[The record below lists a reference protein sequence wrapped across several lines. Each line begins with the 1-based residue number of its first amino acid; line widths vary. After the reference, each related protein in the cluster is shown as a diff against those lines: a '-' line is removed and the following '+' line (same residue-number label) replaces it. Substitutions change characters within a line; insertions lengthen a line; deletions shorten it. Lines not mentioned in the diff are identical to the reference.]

1 MTSSVASPPTLRG
14 FFDELFLGRVRWDLL
29 RPFPTQ
35 DPTDRA
41 IGDQAVAAVTALV
54 RAHVDPELL
63 DRTGTLPAGL
73 TDALQD
79 GGSYKLLMGPEL
91 GGLALSPFNA
101 MRVVQ
106 AVASWS
112 PAVAWSLAI
121 GNGFGS
127 GSYLPI
133 VEDGPLRDLIER
145 HVRAGIVSG
154 SADTEANGAANHRRH
169 TTAVPVEDGRAYLV
183 NGEKVFI
190 GNGPLARLLDVAC
203 TVEVD
208 GVRQIRYFFV
218 ETDSPG
224 FEVVTTQEFLG
235 LKGAP
240 IGVLRFTDV
249 RVPAENLLPA
259 STDEA
264 RYAPEI
270 ARLATLARTLVI
282 ASPALAIAKLCLGWQ
297 RDFVTRRVM
306 DDRPLG
312 SYEEIRR
319 RVAETAA
326 DVFLVESV
334 VRWGLLGQDR
344 ADTGPD
350 LTAAKNLTSLACW
363 RAVDRTVGLLGGEGI
378 ETARSKARR
387 GAPALPVER
396 FVRDARG
403 LRVAGGVDFLLDYW
417 SAEAGLE
424 ACYSSPPPAPS
435 TVDDPTLSPRCRE
448 HFRVL
453 VDEAA
458 RLGSACARLTGA
470 HSRSELMARQRTV
483 ITLGAL
489 ARELLGMAV
498 VLARAD
504 SPETAALADIA
515 CSSARV
521 RLAGLW
527 ARLDAT
533 EPEYPGVADELL
545 HGTGFDFL
553 TTDVV
558 TDLPS
563 VEDQP

>member
-35 DPTDRA
+35 DAADRA
-41 IGDQAVAAVTALV
+41 AGDQAVAAVTALV
-54 RAHVDPELL
+54 RAHVDPEAL
-63 DRTGTLPAGL
+63 DRTGVLPDGL

-79 GGSYKLLMGPEL
+79 GGFYQLLMGPEL

-101 MRVVQ
+101 MRVVE

-133 VEDGPLRDLIER
+133 VEDGPLRSLIER
-145 HVRAGIVSG
+145 HVRAGLVSG

-169 TTAVPVEDGRAYLV
+169 TTAVPVGDGYVV

-224 FEVVTTQEFLG
+224 FEVVSTQEFLG
-235 LKGAP
+235 LKGAS

-249 RVPAENLLPA
+249 LVPAENMLPA
-259 STDEA
+259 SVDEA

-270 ARLATLARTLVI
+270 ARLATLARTLII
-282 ASPALAIAKLCLGWQ
+282 ASPSLAIAKLCLGWQ
-297 RDFVTRRVM
+297 RNFVTRRVM
-306 DDRPLG
+306 DDRPLA
-312 SYEEIRR
+312 SYEEIQR

-326 DVFLVESV
+326 DVHLVESV
-334 VRWGLLGQDR
+334 VAWGLLGQDR

-363 RAVDRTVGLLGGEGI
+363 RAIDRTVGLLGGEGI

-424 ACYSSPPPAPS
+424 AWYTGVAAPFES
-435 TVDDPTLSPRCRE
+435 TVDDLALPPRCRA
-448 HFRVL
+448 HFRFL

-458 RLGSACARLTGA
+458 RLGAVCSRLTG
-470 HSRSELMARQRTV
+470 SYGRDELMARQRTV
-483 ITLGAL
+483 ITLGAV

-498 VLARAD
+498 VLARAGTD
-504 SPETAALADIA
+504 ETALLADIA
-515 CSSARV
+515 CASARV

-527 ARLDAT
+527 VQLESEFDFA
-533 EPEYPGVADELL
+533 GVADELL

-553 TTDVV
+553 TTDVI

-563 VEDQP
+563 VEEQP

>member
-35 DPTDRA
+35 DAADRA
-41 IGDQAVAAVTALV
+41 AGDQAVAAVTALV
-54 RAHVDPELL
+54 RAHVDPEAL
-63 DRTGTLPAGL
+63 DRTGVLPDGL

-79 GGSYKLLMGPEL
+79 GGFYQLLMGPEL

-101 MRVVQ
+101 MRVVE

-133 VEDGPLRDLIER
+133 VEDGPLRSLIER
-145 HVRAGIVSG
+145 HVRAGLVSG

-169 TTAVPVEDGRAYLV
+169 TTAVPVGDGYVV

-224 FEVVTTQEFLG
+224 FEVVSTQEFLG
-235 LKGAP
+235 LKGAS

-249 RVPAENLLPA
+249 LVPAENMLPA
-259 STDEA
+259 SVDEA

-282 ASPALAIAKLCLGWQ
+282 ASPSLAIAKLCLGWQ
-297 RDFVTRRVM
+297 RNFVTRRVM
-306 DDRPLG
+306 DDRPLA
-312 SYEEIRR
+312 SYEEIQR

-326 DVFLVESV
+326 DVFLAESV
-334 VRWGLLGQDR
+334 VAWGLLAQDR

-363 RAVDRTVGLLGGEGI
+363 RAIDRTVGLLGGEGI

-403 LRVAGGVDFLLDYW
+403 LRVAGGVDFLLDHW

-424 ACYSSPPPAPS
+424 AWYSGVPGAFES
-435 TVDDPTLSPRCRE
+435 TVDDLALPPRCRA
-448 HFRVL
+448 HFRFL

-458 RLGSACARLTGA
+458 RLGAVCSRLTSAYGQ
-470 HSRSELMARQRTV
+470 SELMARQRTV
-483 ITLGAL
+483 ITLGAV

-498 VLARAD
+498 VLARAGTD
-504 SPETAALADIA
+504 ETALLADIA
-515 CSSARV
+515 CASARV
-521 RLAGLW
+521 RLAELW
-527 ARLDAT
+527 ARLDA
-533 EPEYPGVADELL
+533 EYEFEGVADELL

-553 TTDVV
+553 TTDII

-563 VEDQP
+563 VEDQS